1 MIKEIQNDNYE
12 CIDEIYTRKFNFNKQ
27 DVEFKMRKEIAQ
39 MSFDNYL
46 DEISKFHSVEVMDAE
61 VKKFVYQLNENSII
75 LDLGCG
81 WCWHWRDIEK
91 YRPDIKIVAFD
102 FVYENFLHA
111 KKILSKETKKQIYFV
126 NDDMHNLNFKDN
138 TFDAIWTVQ
147 VFQHIKEINQ
157 VLKESIRVLKKN
169 CWIYNY
175 HLNNSIFVKLK
186 DFFFKKKNIQMY
198 YYLNRDIRSIEK
210 IFFNIFKNDI
220 VKEYNEILFHPELNL
235 NLGKK
240 NSYFLFLDSKMS
252 TNNFLGSQ
260 LSRQVLIKTKK

>member
-111 KKILSKETKKQIYFV
+111 KKILSEKTKKQIYFV
-126 NDDMHNLNFKDN
+126 NDDMHNLNCNGDK
-138 TFDAIWTVQ
+138 
-147 VFQHIKEINQ
+147 
-157 VLKESIRVLKKN
+157 
-169 CWIYNY
+169 CYC
-175 HLNNSIFVKLK
+175 
-186 DFFFKKKNIQMY
+186 
-198 YYLNRDIRSIEK
+198 
-210 IFFNIFKNDI
+210 
-220 VKEYNEILFHPELNL
+220 EY
-235 NLGKK
+235 
-240 NSYFLFLDSKMS
+240 
-252 TNNFLGSQ
+252 
-260 LSRQVLIKTKK
+260 